1 MRLFFSDA
9 SLGQIINDR
18 FGLDLQ
24 VTCEFIDSNL
34 IRVCHLPRYLLFRA
48 IPVAGVRSSAVG
60 FDIIG
65 VAASRLG
72 RI

>member
-34 IRVCHLPRYLLFRA
+34 IRVCNLPRYLLFRA
-48 IPVAGVRSSAVG
+48 IPVGSVRPSAVRVH
-60 FDIIG
+60 IIRSVIIRFG
-65 VAASRLG
+65 
-72 RI
+72 II